1 MSKHLERDLE
11 ALEREIL
18 AQSSL
23 VEEMIAKA
31 CRALVDRRVDLA
43 SEVVDSEQQID
54 VREVKIE
61 EECLKIL
68 ALHQPVAVDL
78 RRTATV
84 LKINTELERIADLAV
99 NIAER
104 TSSLTE
110 HLEFEIPDKLERMAD
125 QATDMV
131 HDALDAFVELDVDAA
146 REVCRRDEEVDL
158 LNRQVID
165 ELYETMQARSDHGRA
180 GAARVFDL
188 AARRADRRLR
198 DEHRRRRDLPGGGRN
213 RPAPSSMELDESDQ
227 TFDSLTTMPKAR
239 ILIVEDDR
247 SLADVLDYNLRQ
259 DGYQTTVAARRP
271 GWPAAGA
278 SSSRPIWS
286 CST

>member
-31 CRALVDRRVDLA
+31 CRALVDRRVDLS
-43 SEVVDSEQQID
+43 SEVFDGELQID
-54 VREVKIE
+54 TREVKIE

-104 TSSLTE
+104 TSSLSE
-110 HLEFEIPDKLERMAD
+110 HVEFEIPGKVERMAVK
-125 QATDMV
+125 ATDMV
-131 HDALDAFVELDVDAA
+131 HDALDAFVELDVELA

-158 LNRQVID
+158 LNREVID
-165 ELYETMQARSDHGRA
+165 ELTDAMRDRPDTIEPALHVFSISRHVERIADCATNIAEDVIYLVEGEIARHHF
-180 GAARVFDL
+180 V
-188 AARRADRRLR
+188 
-198 DEHRRRRDLPGGGRN
+198 
-213 RPAPSSMELDESDQ
+213 ELKKH
-227 TFDSLTTMPKAR
+227 LM
-239 ILIVEDDR
+239 
-247 SLADVLDYNLRQ
+247 
-259 DGYQTTVAARRP
+259 
-271 GWPAAGA
+271 
-278 SSSRPIWS
+278 
-286 CST
+286 

>member
-31 CRALVDRRVDLA
+31 CRGLVDRRVDLSSEVIA
-43 SEVVDSEQQID
+43 SEVNINM
-54 VREVKIE
+54 REVKIE

-104 TSSLTE
+104 TSSLSE
-110 HLEFEIPDKLERMAD
+110 HPDFEIPDKLERMSTK
-125 QATDMV
+125 ATDMV
-131 HDALDAFVELDVDAA
+131 HDALDAFVDLDVEAA
-146 REVCRRDEEVDL
+146 REVCRRDEEVDT

-165 ELYETMQARSDHGRA
+165 ELYEMMQARPEVVEPGMHVFSISRHVERIADCATNIAEDVIYLVEGEI
-180 GAARVFDL
+180 ARHHFVEM
-188 AARRADRRLR
+188 DR
-198 DEHRRRRDLPGGGRN
+198 
-213 RPAPSSMELDESDQ
+213 
-227 TFDSLTTMPKAR
+227 
-239 ILIVEDDR
+239 I
-247 SLADVLDYNLRQ
+247 
-259 DGYQTTVAARRP
+259 
-271 GWPAAGA
+271 
-278 SSSRPIWS
+278 
-286 CST
+286 

>member
-1 MSKHLERDLE
+1 MSKHLERDVE

-31 CRALVDRRVDLA
+31 CRALVDRRVDLL

-104 TSSLTE
+104 TSSLAD
-110 HLEFEIPDKLERMAD
+110 HLDFEFPNKVERMAGKG
-125 QATDMV
+125 AETG
-131 HDALDAFVELDVDAA
+131 HDALGGV
-146 REVCRRDEEVDL
+146 
-158 LNRQVID
+158 
-165 ELYETMQARSDHGRA
+165 GGA
-180 GAARVFDL
+180 G
-188 AARRADRRLR
+188 
-198 DEHRRRRDLPGGGRN
+198 
-213 RPAPSSMELDESDQ
+213 
-227 TFDSLTTMPKAR
+227 
-239 ILIVEDDR
+239 
-247 SLADVLDYNLRQ
+247 
-259 DGYQTTVAARRP
+259 
-271 GWPAAGA
+271 
-278 SSSRPIWS
+278 
-286 CST
+286 

>member
-31 CRALVDRRVDLA
+31 CRALVDRRVDLS
-43 SEVVDSEQQID
+43 SEVVAGEMQID
-54 VREVKIE
+54 MREVRIE

-104 TSSLTE
+104 TSSLSE
-110 HLEFEIPDKLERMAD
+110 HLDFEIPDKVERMSTK
-125 QATDMV
+125 ATDMV
-131 HDALDAFVELDVDAA
+131 HDALDAFVELDVDLA
-146 REVCRRDEEVDL
+146 RDVCSRDDEIDT
-158 LNRQVID
+158 LNREVID
-165 ELYETMQARSDHGRA
+165 ELYEMMQTQPSAVEPAMHVFSISRHVERIADCATNIAEDVIYLVEGEIARHHFEE
-180 GAARVFDL
+180 VK
-188 AARRADRRLR
+188 
-198 DEHRRRRDLPGGGRN
+198 HH
-213 RPAPSSMELDESDQ
+213 
-227 TFDSLTTMPKAR
+227 LT
-239 ILIVEDDR
+239 
-247 SLADVLDYNLRQ
+247 
-259 DGYQTTVAARRP
+259 
-271 GWPAAGA
+271 
-278 SSSRPIWS
+278 
-286 CST
+286 

>member
-31 CRALVDRRVDLA
+31 CRALVDRRADLS
-43 SEVVDSEQQID
+43 SEVVEAEQQID
-54 VREVKIE
+54 IREVKIE

-99 NIAER
+99 NVAER
-104 TSSLTE
+104 TSSLAD
-110 HLEFEIPDKLERMAD
+110 HLDYEIPDNLERMAD
-125 QATDMV
+125 LATDML
-131 HDALDAFVELDVDAA
+131 HDSLDAFVELDVDAA
-146 REVCRRDEEVDL
+146 REVCRRDEEVDM

-165 ELYETMQARSDHGRA
+165 ELYETMQARPDKVEPAMHVFSISRHVERIADCATNIAEDVIYLVEGEI
-180 GAARVFDL
+180 ARHHLV
-188 AARRADRRLR
+188 
-198 DEHRRRRDLPGGGRN
+198 
-213 RPAPSSMELDESDQ
+213 EL
-227 TFDSLTTMPKAR
+227 KKR
-239 ILIVEDDR
+239 
-247 SLADVLDYNLRQ
+247 
-259 DGYQTTVAARRP
+259 
-271 GWPAAGA
+271 
-278 SSSRPIWS
+278 
-286 CST
+286 

>member
-1 MSKHLERDLE
+1 MRLLVAEIFMSKHLERDLE

-31 CRALVDRRVDLA
+31 CRALVDRRADLLSEVMA
-43 SEVVDSEQQID
+43 SERTID

-104 TSSLTE
+104 TGQLCE
-110 HLEFEIPDKLERMAD
+110 HLEFEIPDKVERMSTK
-125 QATDMV
+125 ATDMV
-131 HDALDAFVELDVDAA
+131 HDALDAFVDLDVALA
-146 REVCRRDEEVDL
+146 REVCLSDEEVDK

-165 ELYETMQARSDHGRA
+165 ELYETMQSQPESIEAALNVFSVSRHVERIADCATNIAEDVIYLVEGEIARHHA
-180 GAARVFDL
+180 
-188 AARRADRRLR
+188 
-198 DEHRRRRDLPGGGRN
+198 
-213 RPAPSSMELDESDQ
+213 
-227 TFDSLTTMPKAR
+227 
-239 ILIVEDDR
+239 VEMKPH
-247 SLADVLDYNLRQ
+247 LM
-259 DGYQTTVAARRP
+259 
-271 GWPAAGA
+271 
-278 SSSRPIWS
+278 
-286 CST
+286 

>member
-23 VEEMIAKA
+23 VEEMIAKS
-31 CRALVDRRVDLA
+31 CRALVDRRVDLS
-43 SEVVDSEQQID
+43 SEVFEGEQQID
-54 VREVKIE
+54 AREVKIE

-104 TSSLTE
+104 ISSLSE
-110 HLEFEIPDKLERMAD
+110 HVEFEIPGKVERMAVK
-125 QATDMV
+125 ATDMV
-131 HDALDAFVELDVDAA
+131 HDTLDAFVELDVELA

-165 ELYETMQARSDHGRA
+165 ELSEAMRDRPDLIEPALHVFSISRHIERIADCATNIAEDVIYLVEGEIARHHFA
-180 GAARVFDL
+180 
-188 AARRADRRLR
+188 
-198 DEHRRRRDLPGGGRN
+198 
-213 RPAPSSMELDESDQ
+213 EL
-227 TFDSLTTMPKAR
+227 KR
-239 ILIVEDDR
+239 HV
-247 SLADVLDYNLRQ
+247 N
-259 DGYQTTVAARRP
+259 
-271 GWPAAGA
+271 
-278 SSSRPIWS
+278 
-286 CST
+286 